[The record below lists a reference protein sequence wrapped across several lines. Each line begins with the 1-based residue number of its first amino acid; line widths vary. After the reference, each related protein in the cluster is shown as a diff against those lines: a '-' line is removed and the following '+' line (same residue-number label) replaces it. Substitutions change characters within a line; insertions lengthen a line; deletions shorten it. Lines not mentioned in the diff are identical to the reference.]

1 MTQNE
6 QKALFRFQIIH
17 PLLDERMGK
26 GELTRLVREA
36 SQKQYNIPCS
46 RKTSISESTIW
57 AWYKTYQKTRN
68 IASLVPQRRSDR
80 GKRRKITGETADK
93 LLQLRLENP
102 RIPLTALVKKAEG
115 KGIFSPAD
123 TIRMSG
129 IYAFFREHELELD
142 PKAGKDMRR
151 FEAEGVLDLWH
162 SDCMHGPKVIYNG
175 KRITAKLFCLIDDA
189 SRVIVSGKFYATESS
204 DSFLD
209 TLWTGFQN
217 RGLPKKIQVDNGG
230 CFRDQRLV
238 LRCAALEVSLCYSR
252 PYHPQGKAKIE
263 RFWLTV
269 RMQFLS
275 LLDDTKDLTLEHLNV
290 LWVRYV
296 VEYNNRPHSALRD
309 HDTGKI
315 LTPLERYKQ
324 DMKTYRYAPQH
335 MPRYFRYS
343 ETRIVSTARTI
354 SFNNRYYQVPIGYA
368 RKKLEL
374 RFFRKDGEIEAF
386 FGDKSLG
393 ILKIVDLHAN
403 YNGHRRPEGGLR

>member
-1 MTQNE
+1 
-6 QKALFRFQIIH
+6 
-17 PLLDERMGK
+17 
-26 GELTRLVREA
+26 
-36 SQKQYNIPCS
+36 
-46 RKTSISESTIW
+46 
-57 AWYKTYQKTRN
+57 
-68 IASLVPQRRSDR
+68 
-80 GKRRKITGETADK
+80 
-93 LLQLRLENP
+93 
-102 RIPLTALVKKAEG
+102 
-115 KGIFSPAD
+115 
-123 TIRMSG
+123 
-129 IYAFFREHELELD
+129 
-142 PKAGKDMRR
+142 
-151 FEAEGVLDLWH
+151 
-162 SDCMHGPKVIYNG
+162 
-175 KRITAKLFCLIDDA
+175 
-189 SRVIVSGKFYATESS
+189 
-204 DSFLD
+204 
-209 TLWTGFQN
+209 
-217 RGLPKKIQVDNGG
+217 
-230 CFRDQRLV
+230 
-238 LRCAALEVSLCYSR
+238 
-252 PYHPQGKAKIE
+252 
-263 RFWLTV
+263 
-269 RMQFLS
+269 MQFLS